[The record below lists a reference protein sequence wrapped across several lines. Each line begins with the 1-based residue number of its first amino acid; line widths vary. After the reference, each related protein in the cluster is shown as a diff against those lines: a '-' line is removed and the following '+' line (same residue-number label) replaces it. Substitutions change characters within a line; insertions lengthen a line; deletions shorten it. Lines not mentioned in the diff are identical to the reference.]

1 MDVEGDLSIID
12 GVVYLTL
19 YHDKGK
25 SVFALLNGVFVPVD
39 GASVGALADLLPD
52 IPHGVSA

>member
-1 MDVEGDLSIID
+1 MDVEGDLMIID

-25 SVFALLNGVFVPVD
+25 SVFALHNGVFVAVD
-39 GASVGALADLLPD
+39 GASAGAIQDLLPD
-52 IPHGVSA
+52 IPVAA